1 MPIQF
6 SLSFTS
12 AEAVIKAD
20 KPITDGL
27 NTDLHLEIPMVM
39 WHRWKRVKNYEHYVH
54 H

>member
-27 NTDLHLEIPMVM
+27 NTDLHLDIGNVASLE
-39 WHRWKRVKNYEHYVH
+39 KGEEL
-54 H
+54 